1 MTSPECAIAL
11 ERLYQF
17 LDHELDDAD
26 ADAIRAHLDACE
38 PCLDA
43 YGVEEHIRTLVR
55 RCCTASKA
63 PDALRVRVTQVTTMT
78 VVVRQTP
85 AD

>member
-26 ADAIRAHLDACE
+26 ADAIRAHQAEL
-38 PCLDA
+38 LSR
-43 YGVEEHIRTLVR
+43 VEAKAHIVENLIITI
-55 RCCTASKA
+55 
-63 PDALRVRVTQVTTMT
+63 ALG
-78 VVVRQTP
+78 
-85 AD
+85 